1 MVYFFKEKTMF
12 KVNIAG
18 KTHSLS
24 EKTPILSLIDNSAK
38 EYVVAK
44 VNNRLRELTY
54 ELSFD
59 ANVELL
65 NLKTSDGVKVY
76 ETSLRYL
83 LAMAFHNLYP
93 DYQIKISYA
102 ISRSLLVS
110 VVEPK
115 VTVDKKMLQAV
126 VAELDRLVQADLPFE
141 RTVMTKEDAYEYFV
155 KQKQV
160 DKADALQYRPE
171 KTCHFYRC
179 GDYLNYMYGY
189 MVPSTGYISQYK
201 LFCYDGHF
209 IAQYPRYEANGKIP
223 EFNDEP
229 TFSKVLKKAHK
240 WAKIC
245 NAEIISKM
253 NEHIVED
260 TYVDFINMNE
270 TLHNDMLHEL
280 GDRIAGDIENIRLI
294 CIAGPS
300 SSGKTTF
307 SNRLRIELMSRGIT
321 PLRISLDMYYKNR
334 DQIPVDEF
342 GQKDFEHINA
352 LDVDLFNEHM
362 AALIDGEE
370 VELPNYQFEN
380 GRAEKGF
387 VTKIGPDTP
396 IIIEGIHALNDQ
408 LSYAIPKHQKFK
420 IYIAPQFQIN
430 IDYHNPISYTDIRLL
445 RRIVRDKKYRGASA
459 ERTLDMWP
467 SVRRGEFKWI
477 YPYQEGCNYVY
488 NSALTYELCV
498 LKKYALPALQ
508 EVKPDSPYYITANR
522 LIKFLK
528 YFKDMEDKWVP
539 CNSLLREFIGGSCFA
554 EVDE

>member
-1 MVYFFKEKTMF
+1 MF
-12 KVNIAG
+12 TINIAG
-18 KTHSLS
+18 KSHKLTH
-24 EKTPILSLIDNSAK
+24 KTPILDLIDNSDK
-38 EYVVAK
+38 KYVVAK

-59 ANVELL
+59 ANVDLL
-65 NLKTSDGVKVY
+65 DLTTSDGVKVY
-76 ETSLRYL
+76 ETSFRYL
-83 LAMAFHNLYP
+83 LALAFHNLYP

-115 VTVDKKMLQAV
+115 VTMDKKMLQAV
-126 VAELDRLVQADLPFE
+126 VAELDRLVAADIPFT
-141 RTVMTKEDAYEYFV
+141 RTVMEKDDAYKYFV
-155 KQKQV
+155 EHAQM
-160 DKADALQYRPE
+160 DKAGALKYRPE
-171 KTCHFYRC
+171 KVCHFYRC

-189 MVPSTGYISQYK
+189 MVPSTGYLSKYK

-209 IAQYPRYEANGKIP
+209 IAQYPRYEAGGIIP

-229 TFSKVLKKAHK
+229 TFSRVLKGAHR

-245 NAEIISKM
+245 NAEVISKM
-253 NEHIVED
+253 NDHIEDD

-280 GDRIAGDIENIRLI
+280 GSKIAEDIENIRLI

-321 PLRISLDMYYKNR
+321 PLRISLDMYYKER
-334 DQIPVDEF
+334 SQIPLDEY
-342 GQKDFEHINA
+342 GQQDFEHINA
-352 LDVDLFNEHM
+352 LDVELFNEHM
-362 AALIDGEE
+362 AALIEGEE
-370 VELPNYQFEN
+370 VELPNYEFEK
-380 GRAEKGF
+380 GRAEHGIK
-387 VTKIGPDTP
+387 TKIGPNTP

-420 IYIAPQFQIN
+420 IFIAPQFQLN

-508 EVKPDSPYYITANR
+508 EVKADSPYYVTANR

-528 YFKDMEDKWVP
+528 YFKDMDDKWVP

>member
-1 MVYFFKEKTMF
+1 MF
-12 KVNIAG
+12 TITIAG
-18 KTHSLS
+18 AKHKLNS
-24 EKTPILSLIDNSAK
+24 KTPILQLIDNSSK

-65 NLKTSDGVKVY
+65 DLKTSDGVKVY
-76 ETSLRYL
+76 ETSFRYL

-93 DYQIKISYA
+93 SYQVKISYA
-102 ISRSLLVS
+102 ISRSLLVTMVS
-110 VVEPK
+110 QGVAM
-115 VTVDKKMLQAV
+115 DKKMLQAV
-126 VAELDRLVQADLPFE
+126 KDELDRLIAADMPFT
-141 RTVMTKEDAYEYFV
+141 RTVMDKEDAYKYFV
-155 KQKQV
+155 AEGQQ
-160 DKADALQYRPE
+160 DKADALKYRPE
-171 KTCHFYRC
+171 KTCHFYKC

-189 MVPSTGYISQYK
+189 MVPSTGYLNKYK

-209 IAQYPRYEANGKIP
+209 VAQYPRYEANGQIP
-223 EFNDEP
+223 DFNDEP
-229 TFSKVLKKAHK
+229 TFSRVLKSAHK

-245 NAEIISKM
+245 HAELVPKM
-253 NEHIVED
+253 NVHVAED

-280 GDRIAGDIENIRLI
+280 GGRIASDIENIRLI

-307 SNRLRIELMSRGIT
+307 SNRLRIELMARGIN
-321 PLRISLDMYYKNR
+321 PLRISLDMYYKDR
-334 DQIPVDEF
+334 DHIPLDEY
-342 GQKDFEHINA
+342 GQQDFEHINA

-362 AALIDGEE
+362 AALIEGEE
-370 VELPNYQFEN
+370 VELPNYQFEK
-380 GRAEKGF
+380 GRAAQGIK
-387 VTKIGPDTP
+387 TKIDKNTP

-420 IYIAPQFQIN
+420 IYIAPQFQLN
-430 IDYHNPISYTDIRLL
+430 LDYHNPISYTDIRLL

-459 ERTLDMWP
+459 ERTLEMWP
-467 SVRRGEFKWI
+467 SVRRGEFRWI

-508 EVKPDSPYYITANR
+508 EVKPDSPHYVTANR

-528 YFKDMEDKWVP
+528 YFKSMEDKWVP

>member
-1 MVYFFKEKTMF
+1 MF

-18 KTHSLS
+18 KQLQL
-24 EKTPILSLIDNSAK
+24 ENKARIIDLFDNSDK
-38 EYVVAK
+38 KYVVAT
-44 VNNRLRELTY
+44 VNNRLRELTF
-54 ELSFD
+54 EVNFD
-59 ANVELL
+59 ADIELFDLTNV
-65 NLKTSDGVKVY
+65 DAIKVY

-93 DYQIKISYA
+93 QYQIKISYA

-110 VVEPK
+110 MVDNALPM
-115 VTVDKKMLQAV
+115 DKKML
-126 VAELDRLVQADLPFE
+126 AEVLAEMQRLVDADLPFE
-141 RTVMTKEDAYEYFV
+141 RTTMSKDDAYDYFV
-155 KQKQV
+155 KQGQR

-189 MVPSTGYISQYK
+189 MVPSTGYINKYK

-209 IAQYPRYEANGKIP
+209 IAQYPRYEAGGIIP

-229 TFSKVLKKAHK
+229 TFSKVLKRAHK
-240 WAKIC
+240 WAKLC
-245 NAEIISKM
+245 NSEIISKL
-253 NEHIVED
+253 NDHVRED
-260 TYVDFINMNE
+260 SYIDFININE
-270 TLHNDMLHEL
+270 TLHNDMLHDL
-280 GDRIAGDIENIRLI
+280 GERIVSDIENTRLI

-307 SNRLRIELMSRGIT
+307 SNRLRVELMSRGIN
-321 PLRISLDMYYKNR
+321 PLRISLDMYYKDR
-334 DQIPVDEF
+334 EHIPLDEF
-342 GQKDFEHINA
+342 GEKDFEHIES
-352 LDVDLFNEHM
+352 LDVELFNEHM
-362 AALIDGEE
+362 SALINGEE
-370 VELPNYQFEN
+370 AELPNYRFEL
-380 GRAEKGF
+380 GRAEKG
-387 VTKIGPDTP
+387 TPTRIGPDTP

-420 IYIAPQFQIN
+420 IYIAPQFQMN

-459 ERTLDMWP
+459 ERTLEMWP

-508 EVKPDSPYYITANR
+508 EVKPDSPHYITANR

-528 YFKDMEDKWVP
+528 YFKDMDDKWVP

>member
-1 MVYFFKEKTMF
+1 MF
-12 KVNIAG
+12 TINIQG
-18 KTHSLS
+18 QTHTLT
-24 EKTPILSLIDNSAK
+24 EKTPIINLFDNSSKKYMA
-38 EYVVAK
+38 AK
-44 VNNRLRELTY
+44 VNNRLRELSY
-54 ELSFD
+54 ELGFD
-59 ANVELL
+59 SNVELVDL
-65 NLKTSDGVKVY
+65 LTSDGVKVY
-76 ETSLRYL
+76 ETSFRYL

-93 DYQIKISYA
+93 DYQLKISYD
-102 ISRSLLVS
+102 ISRSLLLT

-115 VTVDKKMLQAV
+115 VAMDSKMLHNLQV
-126 VAELDRLVQADLPFE
+126 ELDRLVAADLPFV
-141 RTVMTKEDAYEYFV
+141 RTIMTKEEAYDYFV
-155 KQKQV
+155 KQGQQ
-160 DKADALQYRPE
+160 DKADALKYRPE

-189 MVPSTGYISQYK
+189 MVPSTGYLGIYK
-201 LFCYDGHF
+201 LFSYDNHF
-209 IAQYPRYEANGKIP
+209 IAQYPRYEAGGAIP
-223 EFNDEP
+223 EFKDEP
-229 TFSKVLKKAHK
+229 TFSKVLKRAHK

-253 NEHIVED
+253 NDHIEED

-280 GDRIAGDIENIRLI
+280 GDKIANDIENARLI

-321 PLRISLDMYYKNR
+321 PLRISLDMYYKSHEE
-334 DQIPVDEF
+334 IPLDEF
-342 GQKDFEHINA
+342 GQKDFEHIDA
-352 LDVDLFNEHM
+352 LDVELFNKHIL
-362 AALIDGEE
+362 ALINGEE
-370 VELPNYQFEN
+370 AELPNYQFGQ
-380 GRAEKGF
+380 GRSEKGE
-387 VTKIGPDTP
+387 VIRIDPNTP

-420 IYIAPQFQIN
+420 IFIAPQFQIN

-459 ERTLDMWP
+459 ERTLEMWP

-508 EVKPDSPYYITANR
+508 EVKADSPHYITANR

-528 YFKDMEDKWVP
+528 YFKEMDDKWVP

>member
-1 MVYFFKEKTMF
+1 MF
-12 KVNIAG
+12 TVNIQG
-18 KTHSLS
+18 KTVELA
-24 EKTPILSLIDNSAK
+24 ERTPIYKLIDNPDKKIVA
-38 EYVVAK
+38 AK
-44 VNNRLRELTY
+44 VNNSLRELTH
-54 ELSFD
+54 ELCFD
-59 ANVELL
+59 ANVELMDL
-65 NLKTSDGVKVY
+65 TTSDGIKVY
-76 ETSLRYL
+76 ETSFRYL

-93 DYQIKISYA
+93 DYQMKISYA
-102 ISRSLLVS
+102 ISRSLLITI
-110 VVEPK
+110 VEPK
-115 VTVDKKMLQAV
+115 VQMDRHMLNEV
-126 VAELDRLVQADLPFE
+126 VAELDRLVALDLPFE
-141 RTVMTKEDAYEYFV
+141 RAKMMSKEDAYDYFV
-155 KQKQV
+155 AQGQK

-171 KTCHFYRC
+171 KTCHFYKC

-189 MVPSTGYISQYK
+189 MVPSTGYLSKYK
-201 LFCYDGHF
+201 LFMYDKHF
-209 IAQYPRYEANGKIP
+209 IAQYPRYEADGEIP

-229 TFSKVLKKAHK
+229 TFSKVLKKAYN

-245 NAEIISKM
+245 NADIISKI
-253 NEHIVED
+253 NDHVNED

-280 GDRIAGDIENIRLI
+280 GERIADDIENIRLI

-334 DQIPVDEF
+334 SEIPLDEF
-342 GQKDFEHINA
+342 GQLDFEHLHS
-352 LDVDLFNEHM
+352 LDVELFNQHIL
-362 AALIDGEE
+362 ALINGEE
-370 VELPNYQFEN
+370 VELPNYQFEK
-380 GRAEKGF
+380 GRAEKGIL
-387 VTKIGPDTP
+387 TKIGPDTP

-420 IYIAPQFQIN
+420 IYIAPQFQMN

-477 YPYQEGCNYVY
+477 YPYQEGCNFVY

-498 LKKYALPALQ
+498 LKKYALPALK
-508 EVKPDSPYYITANR
+508 EVAPESPYYTTASR

-528 YFKDMEDKWVP
+528 YFKDMDDKFVP

-554 EVDE
+554 EVEE

>member
-1 MVYFFKEKTMF
+1 MF
-12 KVNIAG
+12 KVTIDN
-18 KTHSLS
+18 KTTSLS
-24 EKTPILSLIDNSAK
+24 DRMPITALLDDPAK
-38 EYVVAK
+38 HYMAAK

-59 ANVELL
+59 SVVQPLDL
-65 NLKTSDGVKVY
+65 TTSDGVKVY

-102 ISRSLLVS
+102 VSRALLVTLVS
-110 VVEPK
+110 PKITMDRQLINNVVQE
-115 VTVDKKMLQAV
+115 M
-126 VAELDRLVQADLPFE
+126 DRLVAQDIPFE
-141 RTVMTKEDAYEYFV
+141 RTVMSKDDAYDYFV
-155 KQKQV
+155 AQNQQ

-189 MVPSTGYISQYK
+189 MVPSTGYLRSYK
-201 LFCYDGHF
+201 LFAYDGHMVV
-209 IAQYPRYEANGKIP
+209 QYPRYEAGGVIP
-223 EFNDEP
+223 QFKDEP
-229 TFSKVLKKAHK
+229 TFSKVLKNAHK

-253 NEHIVED
+253 NDHVNES

-270 TLHNDMLHEL
+270 TLHNDMLHQL
-280 GDRIAGDIENIRLI
+280 GDRIVEDIENIRLI

-321 PLRISLDMYYKNR
+321 PLRISLDMYYKDR
-334 DQIPVDEF
+334 DQIPLDEF
-342 GQKDFEHINA
+342 GAKDFEHIDA
-352 LDVDLFNEHM
+352 LDVELFNQNM
-362 AALIDGEE
+362 LALINGEE
-370 VELPNYQFEN
+370 AELPNYQFEQ
-380 GRAEKGF
+380 GRAEHGF

-396 IIIEGIHALNDQ
+396 IIIEGIHALNDS
-408 LSYAIPKHQKFK
+408 LSYLIPKHQKFK
-420 IYIAPQFQIN
+420 IYIAPQFQLN

-508 EVKPDSPYYITANR
+508 EVKPDSPHYITANR

-528 YFKDMEDKWVP
+528 YFKDMDDKWVP

-554 EVDE
+554 DVDE

>member
-1 MVYFFKEKTMF
+1 MFTITIDGKEHQL
-12 KVNIAG
+12 A
-18 KTHSLS
+18 
-24 EKTPILSLIDNSAK
+24 EKTPILALLNDPDKHFMA
-38 EYVVAK
+38 AK

-59 ANVELL
+59 SVVEPLDL
-65 NLKTSDGVKVY
+65 TSPDGVKVY

-83 LAMAFHNLYP
+83 LAMAFRNLYP

-102 ISRSLLVS
+102 VSRALLVTL
-110 VVEPK
+110 VRPK
-115 VTVDKKMLQAV
+115 MTMDSRMLHAV
-126 VAELDRLVQADLPFE
+126 VAELNRLVAADMPLE
-141 RTVMTKEDAYEYFV
+141 RTVMSKEEAYDYFV
-155 KQKQV
+155 AQNQQ

-189 MVPSTGYISQYK
+189 MVPSTGYLGKYK
-201 LFCYDGHF
+201 LFNYDGHI
-209 IAQYPRYEANGKIP
+209 IAQYPRYEAGGVIP
-223 EFNDEP
+223 EFKDEP
-229 TFSKVLKKAHK
+229 TFSKVLKRAHR
-240 WAKIC
+240 WATIC

-253 NEHIVED
+253 NDHVNES

-280 GDRIAGDIENIRLI
+280 GDRIVSDIENIRLI

-321 PLRISLDMYYKNR
+321 PLRISLDMYYKDR
-334 DQIPVDEF
+334 DQIPLDEF
-342 GQKDFEHINA
+342 GEKDFESIDA
-352 LDVDLFNEHM
+352 LDAELFNENM
-362 AALIDGEE
+362 LALINGEE
-370 VELPNYQFEN
+370 TELPNYQFEQ
-380 GRAEKGF
+380 GRAEHGI

-396 IIIEGIHALNDQ
+396 IIIEGIHALNDR
-408 LSYAIPKHQKFK
+408 LSYLIPMHQKFK

-459 ERTLDMWP
+459 ERTLEMWP

-508 EVKPDSPYYITANR
+508 EVKQDSPHYITANR

-528 YFKDMEDKWVP
+528 YFKEMDDKWVP

-554 EVDE
+554 DVDE

>member
-1 MVYFFKEKTMF
+1 MF
-12 KVNIAG
+12 TINVAG
-18 KTHSLS
+18 KKYELS
-24 EKTPILSLIDNSAK
+24 DKTPILSLIDKRSQKKYMA
-38 EYVVAK
+38 AK
-44 VNNRLRELTY
+44 VNNRLRELNY

-59 ANVELL
+59 ADVELL
-65 NLKTSDGVKVY
+65 DLKSSDAIKVY
-76 ETSLRYL
+76 ETSFRYL
-83 LAMAFHNLYP
+83 LAMAFHNVYP

-102 ISRSLLVS
+102 ISRSLLV
-110 VVEPK
+110 
-115 VTVDKKMLQAV
+115 AV
-126 VAELDRLVQADLPFE
+126 VDPKINVDMKMIAAVKDEIDRLIKLDLPFT
-141 RTVMTKEDAYEYFV
+141 RTTMSKEDAYDYFV
-155 KQKQV
+155 KVGHK

-171 KTCHFYRC
+171 KTCHFYAC

-189 MVPSTGYISQYK
+189 MVPSTGYLSKYRM
-201 LFCYDGHF
+201 FPYDGHV
-209 IAQYPRYEANGKIP
+209 IVQYPRYEANGQIP
-223 EFNDEP
+223 EFKDEP
-229 TFSKVLKKAHK
+229 TFSKVLKRAYK
-240 WAKIC
+240 WATTC
-245 NAEIISKM
+245 DADIISKM
-253 NEHIVED
+253 NDHAKED
-260 TYVDFINMNE
+260 AYVDFINVNE
-270 TLHNDMLHEL
+270 TLHNDMLAEL
-280 GDRIAGDIENIRLI
+280 GEKIANDIENIRLI

-307 SNRLRIELMSRGIT
+307 SNRLRVELMSRGIK
-321 PLRISLDMYYKNR
+321 PLRISLDMYYKDR

-342 GQKDFEHINA
+342 GEKDFEDINA
-352 LDVDLFNEHM
+352 LDIDLFNDNILK
-362 AALIDGEE
+362 LINGEE
-370 VELPNYQFEN
+370 AELPNYQFEN
-380 GRAEKGF
+380 GRAEHGF
-387 VTKIGPDTP
+387 ITKIGPDTP

-459 ERTLDMWP
+459 ERTLEMWP

-508 EVKPDSPYYITANR
+508 EVKQDSPHYITANR

-528 YFKDMEDKWVP
+528 YFKEMDDKWVP